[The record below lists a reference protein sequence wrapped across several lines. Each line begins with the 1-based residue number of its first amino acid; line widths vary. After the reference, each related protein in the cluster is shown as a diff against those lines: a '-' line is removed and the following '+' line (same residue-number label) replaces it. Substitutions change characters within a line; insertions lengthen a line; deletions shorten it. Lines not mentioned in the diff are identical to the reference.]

1 MSGSSLSAGGA
12 ALPTRLTQRAGRP
25 PSWAL
30 WRGIPVASG
39 ELGLAVMRTTA
50 LLFCALVSVL
60 PGCGSSS
67 SDNGNGGAVSVTD
80 LNDRLIEAA
89 WANDIETARALIEQG
104 ADVNAQDDT
113 RQSAYLIATS
123 EGHVE
128 LLDLTLDNG
137 ADVASL
143 DGFNGTGLIRAAERG
158 HHDVVARL
166 LRTDIEVNHVNN
178 LGWTA
183 LHEAILLGDG
193 SERYVKTVRLLL
205 DHGADPTLATGDG
218 QDPLA
223 LAENRNQHD
232 IVALLE
238 RDR

>member
-1 MSGSSLSAGGA
+1 M
-12 ALPTRLTQRAGRP
+12 
-25 PSWAL
+25 
-30 WRGIPVASG
+30 
-39 ELGLAVMRTTA
+39 MRTTT
-50 LLFCALVSVL
+50 LLFCALISVL
-60 PGCGSSS
+60 TGCGSSS
-67 SDNGNGGAVSVTD
+67 PDNGSGGAVSATEG
-80 LNDRLIEAA
+80 NDRLIEAA
-89 WANDIETARALIEQG
+89 WANDIETARTLIEQG

-123 EGHVE
+123 EGHLE

-137 ADVASL
+137 ADVTSL

-158 HHDVVARL
+158 HHDVVERL
-166 LRTDIEVNHVNN
+166 LQTNIDVNHVNN

-218 QDPLA
+218 QDPLV
-223 LAENRNQHD
+223 LAENRNQDD
-232 IVALLE
+232 IVDLL
-238 RDR
+238 RAAR